1 MKISVVINTY
11 NAEKHL
17 EKVLVSAKGFDEIV
31 VCDMESTD
39 RTLEIARKYN
49 CKVVI
54 FENKGYHSAEPART
68 FAIQSASFDWVLVV
82 DADEIIP
89 DALRTYLYEQIEKSD
104 CPAGIYIPRK
114 NYFMG
119 KFMHC
124 FYPDYILRFMK
135 KEGTVWPPY
144 VHTLPTVQGPVAK
157 IPSKRKELAFIHL
170 ANEPIRDYVAKMN
183 AYTENERIK
192 RKHKRYGTCSLL
204 FRPFFSFF
212 RSYFIKGGFLD
223 GKRGLICALWN
234 GYYKFIVLAKLEE
247 DKLGKNDIDKE
258 LTESK
263 YPHRI

>member
-49 CKVVI
+49 CKIVI
-54 FENKGYHSAEPART
+54 FEKKQYNIVEPARN
-68 FAIQSASFDWVLVV
+68 FAIRSASSEWVLVV

-89 DALRTYLYEQIEKSD
+89 EALRNYLYQQIQKPD
-104 CPAGIYIPRK
+104 CSAGMFIPRK

-124 FYPDYILRFMK
+124 FYPDYILRFFR
-135 KEGTVWPPY
+135 KEGTTWPEYIHSVPRIAG
-144 VHTLPTVQGPVAK
+144 PTVK
-157 IPSKRKELAFIHL
+157 IPKRKELALIHL

-263 YPHRI
+263 HPHRI